1 MSIRVQTTPNRIRS
15 VKLLYVLFSWFF
27 LFGSECVQKF
37 GAALGEEVWNVI
49 NAVFDALPLAAIVDD
64 KVIAPFTLRSSSM
77 VGNIDYFSQFFSQ
90 HSYKQTSPKSLY
102 FDLELI

>member
-1 MSIRVQTTPNRIRS
+1 MMTTRVQTTPNRIRS
-15 VKLLYVLFSWFF
+15 VKLIYVLFSWLF

-77 VGNIDYFSQFFSQ
+77 VRNIGYFSQFFSQ
-90 HSYKQTSPKSLY
+90 HSYNQTLPRSLY
-102 FDLELI
+102 FGL

>member
-1 MSIRVQTTPNRIRS
+1 MV
-15 VKLLYVLFSWFF
+15 F

-77 VGNIDYFSQFFSQ
+77 VRNIDYFSQFFSQ

-102 FDLELI
+102 FGLEPI